1 MLNKN
6 KGNEMFVESR
16 HLKLWKF
23 TARTL
28 SITNRTGENINFRF
42 GCSSR
47 HKGGFMRKGVD
58 RFS

>member
-1 MLNKN
+1 
-6 KGNEMFVESR
+6 MFVESR